1 MVLGSLLLGMA
12 ASARGLAVQNV
23 VEAAVQ
29 PRLTLTIVA
38 PGIDYLVE
46 DMRIVI
52 AKPSNLLF
60 QAQSR
65 LSHEVI
71 VAGMPQMIAMSNRAR
86 HAIARGLDC
95 VLADG
100 VLIHRR

>member
-46 DMRIVI
+46 DMRSDRQ
-52 AKPSNLLF
+52 AEQPPF

-71 VAGMPQMIAMSNRAR
+71 VAGRPQMIAMSNRAR